1 MKIILSFFL
10 LFISKFSFS
19 AEWITEGTAK
29 VTILKKIEL
38 PGGSTY
44 SSFEVTGA
52 GKANTGKYSTVICVG
67 HRVDKNN
74 KLEEQKVFCN
84 ASVSD
89 GYEYSFMQIRNE
101 TDTDAG
107 VGKTIILSGTGPY
120 KELANTECIYAVS
133 YLRDHAFVTTKCT
146 ISDKTLNFLKK
157 WLIQKNNKCLVKSN
171 YRRLNS
177 G

>member
-1 MKIILSFFL
+1 MKIILLFIL
-10 LFISKFSFS
+10 LFINKLSIS

-29 VTILKKIEL
+29 LTILKKLEL

-52 GKANTGKYSTVICVG
+52 GKSNTGKYSTVICAG

-74 KLEEQKVFCN
+74 ILEEQKVFCN
-84 ASVSD
+84 ASISD
-89 GYEYSFMQIRNE
+89 GYDYSFMQIRNK

-107 VGKTIILSGTGPY
+107 VGKTTILSGTGPY
-120 KELANTECIYAVS
+120 KQLANKECIYAVS

-146 ISDKTLNFLKK
+146 VSDKTLNLLKK
-157 WLIQKNNKCLVKSN
+157 
-171 YRRLNS
+171 
-177 G
+177 